1 MAGELNTE
9 VLDDPAACR
18 ATADG
23 LERLKNGV
31 QGTGDV
37 AYRERGKSE
46 SFWQGTAADACR
58 GELTDLGKDSDSL
71 EDVIEATKR
80 ALAVFADRIDTVRAR
95 MDQARHV
102 ASQGGLIVTAEA
114 ILPPGPAPGPAPQR
128 PSGPI
133 SPQAEAQLS
142 QHNDAHNAAMQAF
155 QAKQA
160 AFQEASAT
168 VIDARQ
174 QQEDAHRDLD
184 NGMQD
189 PLATIKKMKTYG
201 MFVASNSLSI
211 AKTRQTQANDFFEE
225 ANKVKE
231 HGNRMQAIA
240 DNPEN
245 AAATR
250 AAAERAAQVSS
261 EGAEATRAQ
270 GVQYQ
275 LKGPGWL
282 RTGIEANPGNYIK
295 DGTALL
301 KLGKGIARGVPFF
314 GSGVA
319 VVSGGV
325 DVALGKDPVVATAET
340 GANIG
345 GGAVG
350 GMAGAEVGAAIGTLI
365 CPGPATAVGGVV
377 GGVAGGLIGSMSATQ
392 GVDQAMDVK

>member
-58 GELTDLGKDSDSL
+58 GELTDLGKDSDNL
-71 EDVIEATKR
+71 EDVVDTTKR
-80 ALAVFADRIDTVRAR
+80 ALTVFADRIDTVRAR

-114 ILPPGPAPGPAPQR
+114 ILPPGPAPGAAPQR

-189 PLATIKKMKTYG
+189 RLATIKKMKTYG

-211 AKTRQTQANDFFEE
+211 AKTRQTQANDFFEKAGKIE
-225 ANKVKE
+225 N
-231 HGNRMQAIA
+231 HSRRMLEIA
-240 DNPEN
+240 RDP
-245 AAATR
+245 ASAGATR
-250 AAAERAAQVSS
+250 AAAERAAQASGAGS
-261 EGAEATRAQ
+261 EVTRAQ

-275 LKGPGWL
+275 LKAPNWL
-282 RTGIEANPGNYIK
+282 RTGVEANPGNYIE

-301 KLGKGIARGVPFF
+301 KLGKGIARGMPFL
-314 GSGVA
+314 GAGVTIASEAWDVSMGKNPGVA
-319 VVSGGV
+319 
-325 DVALGKDPVVATAET
+325 AAET
-340 GANIG
+340 GASIG

-365 CPGPATAVGGVV
+365 CPGPATVVGGVV
-377 GGVAGGLIGSMSATQ
+377 GGVAGGMIGGMSATQ
-392 GVDQAMDVK
+392 GVDQAMGEK